1 MKIYP
6 SDLSNNQW
14 NAIVKIILDKRK
26 RKYDLRLIFN
36 AIMYLS
42 RTGCQ
47 WRMLPKSYPHW
58 NLVYY
63 YFCKWK
69 NDGTF
74 DLIMNNLNAKESTE
88 GIIDSQTVRASN
100 RAIEKGYDGNKRIKG
115 RKRHIVVDKQG
126 NLLSVQV
133 HSASI
138 HDSKAALDVLKKLKE
153 DKLKL
158 NIIYA
163 DGGYRGE
170 LKNIV
175 KNKLGYDL
183 RIILR
188 NKIKEFIPLPK
199 RWIVERTFAWLLNFR
214 RLAVDYEIK
223 THSAET
229 MVKIAAIK
237 LLLNKI

>member
-14 NAIVKIILDKRK
+14 NTIVKIILDKRK

-36 AIMYLS
+36 AILYLVKTS
-42 RTGCQ
+42 CQ
-47 WRMLPKSYPHW
+47 WRMLPKSYPDW

-63 YFCKWK
+63 YFNKWK

-74 DLIMNNLNAKESTE
+74 DLIMSNLKNKESTE
-88 GIIDSQTVRASN
+88 GIIDSQTVRSSN
-100 RAIEKGYDGNKRIKG
+100 RATEKGYDGNKRIKG

-133 HSASI
+133 HSAGI
-138 HDSKAALDVLKKLKE
+138 HDSKGALNVLKKAKE
-153 DKLKL
+153 DNLKL
-158 NIIYA
+158 QNIYA

-170 LKNIV
+170 LKNMV
-175 KNKLGYDL
+175 EKELGYEL

-188 NKIKEFIPLPK
+188 NKLKGFIPLPK

-223 THSAET
+223 TDSAEA